1 MGEKEVFDKS
11 RHISLFGSPLTQ
23 AEVEKQD
30 GLAQTEVERTQAFS
44 QTEPKETTDFSIQ
57 IDLVDIKYLKGCLLH
72 KVCHS
77 NTVTPSESQQFTS
90 S

>member
-1 MGEKEVFDKS
+1 M
-11 RHISLFGSPLTQ
+11 
-23 AEVEKQD
+23 EKQD

-72 KVCHS
+72 KVCHGFKYS
-77 NTVTPSESQQFTS
+77 NTFRIATIYQLIKSRDFAGKF
-90 S
+90 